1 MIIEF
6 ELLVFFA
13 AACMSV
19 VSACIQLC
27 KTVRELSYDLMTSH
41 HKDKLRMCLENVD
54 RSSVQIR
61 EILQRYHSSDHQ
73 SGGGGGHLNSTSS
86 GDGSANGNNCDSSM
100 SAKGNNSPPRH
111 LANLFRKEYSEQGKS
126 PDSPPHERFAQLLRE
141 QSPLASE
148 AEMRLSD
155 HSSRNVERDS
165 VEGTEETN
173 IPGSPSSETSGHSA
187 ASR

>member
-1 MIIEF
+1 MIINYQT
-6 ELLVFFA
+6 FFSSLIA

-61 EILQRYHSSDHQ
+61 EILQRYHSSEHQ
-73 SGGGGGHLNSTSS
+73 PNNGGPVNPASS
-86 GDGSANGNNCDSSM
+86 SDNAAIGNNCDNAM
-100 SAKGNNSPPRH
+100 PAKGSNSPPRH
-111 LANLFRKEYSEQGKS
+111 LANLFRQEYSEQGKS

-141 QSPLASE
+141 QSPLAGE
-148 AEMRLSD
+148 GDMRLSD
-155 HSSRNVERDS
+155 HSSRTVERDG
-165 VEGTEETN
+165 VEETS
-173 IPGSPSSETSGHSA
+173 IPGSPSSEASGHST